1 MCLHLSFC
9 LVLIIYQGVLL
20 DKISIRIFLFLNKIL
35 TAKTLLLFPDAFIN
49 WMVQE
54 KKKKKRIMGPFG
66 LNLLLLK
73 LKTENTVAK

>member
-54 KKKKKRIMGPFG
+54 KKKKDYGSVWIE
-66 LNLLLLK
+66 LIVAE
-73 LKTENTVAK
+73 TEN